1 RTRNNEKKKAKT
13 QAKILSLVCLTLPI
27 LCGVMLGIN
36 EFKSNFSTER
46 WLNEP
51 DERVYMIDNLLKQ
64 YKLKGMKSEVV
75 NNLLGNPTQTEYFK
89 EDNNIV
95 YYLGDERGLIRID
108 SEWLILFFNDKNEV
122 IKYSLKTD

>member
-1 RTRNNEKKKAKT
+1 
-13 QAKILSLVCLTLPI
+13 
-27 LCGVMLGIN
+27 MLGIN
-36 EFKSNFSTER
+36 EYKSNFSTER

-75 NNLLGNPTQTEYFK
+75 NNLLGSPTQTEYFK